1 MGSAMPPKNEKS
13 FRDRVLQV
21 LDESLLPMTG
31 AQVAHFTGLSYKQ
44 AIDALDALLDHG
56 KVEREGRKFTAK
68 WERARPKPTGVD
80 SAQKMILIYMA
91 RPR

>member
-1 MGSAMPPKNEKS
+1 MPPKQHERS

-31 AQVAHFTGLSYKQ
+31 AQVAHFSGLTYKQ
-44 AIDALDALLDHG
+44 TIDALDALYDLG

-68 WERARPKPTGVD
+68 WERARPKPTGAD
-80 SAQKMILIYMA
+80 SVQQMILIYMP
-91 RPR
+91 RPH